1 MPTPF
6 SMTRDINGYNGFGLQ
21 FSLDKYSATLAQNTD
36 TTLTV
41 PSGGPLGSGTSTTAN
56 RYIAIFTYEP
66 GSIVWVARNAT
77 AAVPAGASFA
87 STTSELLPIARYVV
101 SGDVL
106 HFITADTSAVVG
118 VTFYVLL

>member
-21 FSLDKYSATLAQNTD
+21 FSLDKYSATLATGVD

-41 PSGGPLGSGTSTTAN
+41 PAGGPLGSGTNFTTN
-56 RYIAIFTYEP
+56 RYIAIFSYEP
-66 GSIVWVARNAT
+66 GSTVWVALNGT
-77 AAVPAGASFA
+77 AAVPAGGTFA
-87 STTSELLPIARYVV
+87 STTSELLPTARFVK
-101 SGDVL
+101 SGDIL
-106 HFITADTSAVVG
+106 HFKTADASAVVG